1 MQKKYIKLLA
11 ILIISIMTV
20 KNSYSTSYQT
30 YIARYFYGIQ
40 PQVVIF
46 DINGVILDANGKLIP
61 QCAAL
66 LQKCAHAGHTIMI
79 LSNCESSTIG
89 LLFMQHYD
97 DIIKY
102 IKPEHI
108 LISEVTNTIKP
119 FDDAYKLACDI
130 ITNDPNHLGKN
141 PKIFFIDDTK
151 INVIAAQKNGLYGLH
166 LNDQNYNDIEHKLRL
181 LRVLP

>member
-79 LSNCESSTIG
+79 L
-89 LLFMQHYD
+89 
-97 DIIKY
+97 
-102 IKPEHI
+102 
-108 LISEVTNTIKP
+108 
-119 FDDAYKLACDI
+119 
-130 ITNDPNHLGKN
+130 
-141 PKIFFIDDTK
+141 
-151 INVIAAQKNGLYGLH
+151 
-166 LNDQNYNDIEHKLRL
+166 
-181 LRVLP
+181 